1 MELLCTVQVE
11 PPSSSDTTAATS
23 ELVVCTVQ
31 HGNICRLFAFCTDGP
46 HRCLLMELATGGS
59 LEDRLACRGALD
71 FSGGQDGAEAAA
83 EAGGGGGGGDD
94 EAQQGPP
101 RAPLTWQ
108 HRVRVAEGVCSALAH
123 LHGLTPQLVHRDVK
137 VGTAVKGIVHC
148 RLVVS
153 AGCSPA
159 ALLLRSLPACG
170 SRRLS
175 AVRRSVQP
183 VHTTSLPRRAVRAV
197 RPAGSTDHTVLQSAD
212 ADHTVLQSV
221 DTDTPSCSR
230 STCCRLL

>member
-11 PPSSSDTTAATS
+11 PPSSRDTTAATS

-31 HGNICRLFAFCTDGP
+31 HGNICRLCAFCTDGP

-94 EAQQGPP
+94 EEAQQGPP

-108 HRVRVAEGVCSALAH
+108 HRVRVAGGVCSALAH

-148 RLVVS
+148 RLVVL

-175 AVRRSVQP
+175 AALGRAPQR
-183 VHTTSLPRRAVRAV
+183 TTGP
-197 RPAGSTDHTVLQSAD
+197 H
-212 ADHTVLQSV
+212 H
-221 DTDTPSCSR
+221 
-230 STCCRLL
+230 